1 MEYADN
7 LPGLGMRIKEG
18 DLVEPCLLDYSPFG
32 IVTAV
37 LRVLHVIRQ
46 IHRGLQEKVYNNL
59 LGITVIMAMKNP
71 Y

>member
-7 LPGLGMRIKEG
+7 LPGLGMRLKEG

-37 LRVLHVIRQ
+37 LRVLNVIGQ
-46 IHRGLQEKVYNNL
+46 IHRGLQEKVYNNYM
-59 LGITVIMAMKNP
+59 GITV
-71 Y
+71 